1 MLLSK
6 LGETHQMLGEFEA
19 RAMGAGATMIDEVTI
34 NKAVELLRQAA
45 PDATIILFG
54 SGARGESKEDS
65 DLDFL
70 VVEPAVTAQREEMV
84 RLSDALRALRIP
96 VDVLVVSQKTFDEWA
111 DTPNTLLYEAAR
123 EGRIFH
129 AVARTR

>member
-1 MLLSK
+1 
-6 LGETHQMLGEFEA
+6 
-19 RAMGAGATMIDEVTI
+19 MIDEVTI

-54 SGARGESKEDS
+54 SAARGETDEDS

-70 VVEPAVTAQREEMV
+70 VVQPSVTAQREEMV
-84 RLSDALRALRIP
+84 RLSDALRPLRIS
-96 VDVLVVSQKTFDEWA
+96 VDVLVVSQKTFDEWW
-111 DTPNTLLYEAAR
+111 DTPNTVLYEAAR
-123 EGRIFH
+123 EGRVFH